1 MPVLP
6 GAQFGDQMRGMTVIT
21 CDFTSRG
28 NTPLYEHLYRSIRA
42 DIESGRLK
50 ADQRL
55 PSKRSLAQQLRIG
68 VVTVE
73 NAYAQ
78 LLSEGYIRSA
88 ERSGYFVN
96 RLEQGFAS
104 RAQARSGGDF
114 QRQRDD
120 TGAKAMPA
128 KSGGEWFL
136 DLKTNSTQPDKFPF
150 STWAKL
156 MREVLSERHTRLLEA
171 SPRNGAYELRAEIAR
186 HLYQFRGMTVSPE
199 QVVVGAGTEY
209 LYGLIVQLLGRGR
222 VFAVEEPGYRKIW
235 DIYSKNGVSLRHIV
249 LDSHGMS
256 AEMLAE
262 SGADVAHISPSHQ
275 FPMGIVMPIKRRQEI
290 LKWAGEA
297 EGRFIIEDDYDSE
310 FRLSSRPI
318 PAMQSIDTAERV
330 IYVNTFTKSL
340 APSIRIGYM
349 VLPPGLME
357 RYERELGFYACTVPS
372 FEQYTLA
379 KFMASGCFER
389 HINRMRNTYKA
400 LRDLLIDELKKSPLW
415 GRCTVYEENAGLHFL
430 LRVKS
435 DKTEE
440 ELVHAAADAGIRISC
455 LSEYCA
461 KKGPERDP
469 TLVVNYS
476 GVDRDRIPEGIA
488 RLAKALS

>member
-1 MPVLP
+1 M
-6 GAQFGDQMRGMTVIT
+6 IT
-21 CDFTSRG
+21 CDFTARG
-28 NTPLYEHLYRSIRA
+28 SIPLYEHLYRSIRS
-42 DIESGRLK
+42 DIERGRLK

-55 PSKRSLAQQLRIG
+55 PSKRSLAQQLKIG

-96 RLEQGFAS
+96 RLEQGFPNRTPS
-104 RAQARSGGDF
+104 RFSENF
-114 QRQRDD
+114 QRQGGSD
-120 TGAKAMPA
+120 TETVPA
-128 KSGGEWFL
+128 KSGEEWFL

-171 SPRNGAYELRAEIAR
+171 SPRNGAYELRAEIAK

-199 QVVVGAGTEY
+199 QIVVGAGTEY

-222 VFAVEEPGYRKIW
+222 VFAVEEPGYRKIS
-235 DIYSKNGVSLRHIV
+235 DIYAKNGVRLRHID
-249 LDSHGMS
+249 LDSYGMS
-256 AEMLAE
+256 ADILAK

-297 EGRFIIEDDYDSE
+297 EGRFVIEDDYDSE

-318 PAMQSIDTAERV
+318 PAMQSIDTAGRV

-349 VLPPGLME
+349 VLPPGLMQ

-379 KFMASGCFER
+379 KFMAGSCFER
-389 HINRMRNTYKA
+389 HISRMRNTYKA
-400 LRDLLIDELKKSPLW
+400 LRDLLIDELKKSALW
-415 GRCTVYEENAGLHFL
+415 ERCTVYEENAGLHFL
-430 LRVKS
+430 LRVKCG
-435 DKTEE
+435 KTEE
-440 ELVHAAADAGIRISC
+440 ELVRAAAQAGIRISC

-488 RLAKALS
+488 RLAEALS